1 MEDKQKVYIKGNIE
15 RGDEVIKYLED
26 LGGAI
31 LDKHDKMIRQEIDCE
46 IAALNKEIK

>member
-26 LGGAI
+26 LGGGTI
-31 LDKHDKMIRQEIDCE
+31 LTI
-46 IAALNKEIK
+46 